1 MQFLGSEAF
10 EAGEEMMV
18 SVPQLVDMAT
28 KLWFTK
34 ERFFMRVCSEEPL
47 DFLLFD
53 CELCAEKTCKNLLT
67 FWFEVLKWRIIFL
80 RYFFLVIS
88 RFYKLIKWREGD
100 LSLSSELQLS
110 SLESSGG
117 SQPLL
122 RRGLAIMNFTAI
134 NVVIL

>member
-28 KLWFTK
+28 KLWFKNK

-67 FWFEVLKWRIIFL
+67 FWFEVLNWRIIFL
-80 RYFFLVIS
+80 GIFWFFPGFKS
-88 RFYKLIKWREGD
+88 RSNGERET
-100 LSLSSELQLS
+100 
-110 SLESSGG
+110 
-117 SQPLL
+117 
-122 RRGLAIMNFTAI
+122 FH
-134 NVVIL
+134 